1 MQVGSRDYGSLS
13 SGNGREP
20 TMNAT
25 AMLELSDGSVAI
37 VDNNDLSRVAAYEWS
52 LPSSNAARYPVGS
65 QCHQSNVCETVY
77 LHRLIANA
85 GPEDMVYHRNHNT
98 LDNRRE
104 NLVVVG
110 RLVAPAYLQLETCD
124 SLLAD

>member
-1 MQVGSRDYGSLS
+1 
-13 SGNGREP
+13 
-20 TMNAT
+20 MNAT

-37 VDNNDLSRVAAYEWS
+37 VDDEDLPRVAAYEWS
-52 LPSSNAARYPVGS
+52 LPSSTAARYPAGS
-65 QCHQSNVCETVY
+65 QCRRSNACETVY
-77 LHRLIANA
+77 LHRLITNA

-104 NLVVVG
+104 NLVVLG
-110 RLVAPAYLQLETCD
+110 RLTAPAYAQLEIFD

>member
-1 MQVGSRDYGSLS
+1 
-13 SGNGREP
+13 
-20 TMNAT
+20 MNET

-37 VDNNDLSRVAAYEWS
+37 VDNEDLSRVAAYEWS
-52 LPSSNAARYPVGS
+52 LPSHTAARYPVGS
-65 QCHQSNVCETVY
+65 QCRRSNACETVY
-77 LHRLIANA
+77 LHRLITNA

-104 NLVVVG
+104 NLVVMA
-110 RLVAPAYLQLETCD
+110 RRMAPAYVQFEACD

>member
-1 MQVGSRDYGSLS
+1 
-13 SGNGREP
+13 
-20 TMNAT
+20 MNAT

-37 VDNNDLSRVAAYEWS
+37 VDNEDLSRVAVYEWY
-52 LPSSNAARYPVGS
+52 LPESSAVRYPVGS
-65 QCHQSNVCETVY
+65 QCRLSSACETVY

-85 GPEDMVYHRNHNT
+85 GPEDLVYHRNHNT

-104 NLVVVG
+104 NLVVMA
-110 RLVAPAYLQLETCD
+110 RLTSPAYAHLETFD

>member
-1 MQVGSRDYGSLS
+1 
-13 SGNGREP
+13 
-20 TMNAT
+20 MNLT

-37 VDNNDLSRVAAYEWS
+37 VDTEDLDRVSAYEWR
-52 LPSSNAARYPVGS
+52 LSSSSAVRFPVGS
-65 QCHQSNVCETVY
+65 DCRPGQGREPVY

-104 NLVVVG
+104 NLVVMG
-110 RLVAPAYLQLETCD
+110 RLTIPTAVHPEMCEDLT
-124 SLLAD
+124 AD

>member
-1 MQVGSRDYGSLS
+1 
-13 SGNGREP
+13 
-20 TMNAT
+20 MNAT

-37 VDNNDLSRVAAYEWS
+37 VDNEDLSRVAAYEWY
-52 LPSSNAARYPVGS
+52 LPENSAVRYPIGS
-65 QCHQSNVCETVY
+65 QCQLSSACETVY

-85 GPEDMVYHRNHNT
+85 GPEDLVYHRNHDT

-104 NLVVVG
+104 NLVVMG
-110 RLVAPAYLQLETCD
+110 RLVSPAYAHLETFD

>member
-1 MQVGSRDYGSLS
+1 
-13 SGNGREP
+13 
-20 TMNAT
+20 MNAT

-37 VDNNDLSRVAAYEWS
+37 VDNEDLSRVAAYAWY
-52 LPSSNAARYPVGS
+52 LPENAAARYPIGS
-65 QCHQSNVCETVY
+65 QCHPSSACETVY

-85 GPEDMVYHRNHNT
+85 GPEDLVYHRNHNT

-104 NLVVVG
+104 NLVVIG
-110 RLVAPAYLQLETCD
+110 RLTVPAYVQLETFD